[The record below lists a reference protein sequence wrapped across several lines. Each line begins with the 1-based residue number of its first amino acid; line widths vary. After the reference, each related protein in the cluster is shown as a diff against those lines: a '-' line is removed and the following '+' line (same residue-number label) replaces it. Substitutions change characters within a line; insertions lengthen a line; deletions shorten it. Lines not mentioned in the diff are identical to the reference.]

1 MDIMLD
7 LETLGVRCGSV
18 ILSIGACAFNRCDGH
33 GYAEFHRFL
42 KPKGQMQV
50 GATIDPSTVLWWLG
64 QSDKARVAMIA
75 GQETAVQPMEALL
88 ALTEWVDSMIGAP
101 ADRKYVKVWANG
113 ADFDLA
119 LLTDLYRRYGLEA
132 PWPYNGA
139 RDMRTVMDLAGCKP
153 ADFEPPPQGAH
164 DALVDALYQARV
176 TAKALER
183 IAGRR

>member
-33 GYAEFHRFL
+33 GYAEFSRFL
-42 KPKGQMQV
+42 KVKPQMTV
-50 GATIDPSTVLWWLG
+50 GATIDPSTVLWWMK
-64 QSDKARVAMIA
+64 QSDKARVAMVA

-88 ALTEWVDSMIGAP
+88 ALNDWFNQLGA
-101 ADRKYVKVWANG
+101 DMKTTKVWANG

-119 LLTDLYRRYGLEA
+119 LLADLYRRFGMDA

-176 TAKALER
+176 TAGALTR